1 MTELI
6 MIISPLAALLGVA
19 LTLYGQSAVSHRNR
33 LFDLEKER
41 MKFAHESAEKR
52 LWLIRERLEKLH
64 LLVGEIGREFSLT
77 FLTID
82 WEAKLK
88 RAEYHEKYRLLCS
101 KLEEAQMI
109 ADLYMQGVSEHLAML
124 DGEMNCYWGN
134 FAQML
139 HLEGQGKKIDH
150 TSKCYEEAFK
160 YSRSI
165 PEKVIAIQREIRD
178 RSAKIMNHCQA
189 AYPIH

>member
-1 MTELI
+1 MTELTAI
-6 MIISPLAALLGVA
+6 VSPIAALLGVA
-19 LTLYGQSAVSHRNR
+19 LTLYGQSFVAHRNR

-41 MKFAHESAEKR
+41 MKLAHDSAEKR

-82 WEAKLK
+82 WEVKLK
-88 RAEYHEKYRLLCS
+88 RAEYHEKYRMLCA

-109 ADLYMQGVSEHLAML
+109 ADLYMQSVSEQLATL

-134 FAQML
+134 FAQVL
-139 HLEGQGKKIDH
+139 HLEEDGQKIDH
-150 TSKCYEEAFK
+150 TSKCYAEAFK
-160 YSRSI
+160 YSQSI
-165 PEKVIAIQREIRD
+165 PKKVIAVQREIRA
-178 RSAKIMNHCQA
+178 RSARIMSRDQA
-189 AYPIH
+189 VT

>member
-1 MTELI
+1 M
-6 MIISPLAALLGVA
+6 GVA
-19 LTLYGQSAVSHRNR
+19 LTLFGQFLVAHRNR

-41 MKFAHESAEKR
+41 MKLAHESTEKR
-52 LWLIRERLEKLH
+52 LWLIRERLERLH

-82 WEAKLK
+82 WEGKLK
-88 RAEYHEKYRLLCS
+88 RAEYHEKYRLLCA

-109 ADLYMQGVSEHLAML
+109 ADLYMQDVSELLAAL

-134 FAQML
+134 FAHIL
-139 HLEGQGKKIDH
+139 YLEEQGQKISH
-150 TSKCYEEAFK
+150 TNRCLEDAYK

-165 PEKVIAIQREIRD
+165 PSKVIDVQREIRA
-178 RSAKIMNHCQA
+178 RSAGIMNHN
-189 AYPIH
+189 

>member
-1 MTELI
+1 M
-6 MIISPLAALLGVA
+6 A
-19 LTLYGQSAVSHRNR
+19 HRNR

-41 MKFAHESAEKR
+41 MKLAHESAEKR

-88 RAEYHEKYRLLCS
+88 RTDYHEKYRLLCT

-109 ADLYMQGVSEHLAML
+109 ADLYMQSVSEHLATL

-139 HLEGQGKKIDH
+139 HLEEQGQKVDH
-150 TSKCYEEAFK
+150 TSQCYIESFK

-165 PEKVIAIQREIRD
+165 PGKVIAVQQEIRA
-178 RSAKIMNHCQA
+178 RSAKIMNHNQDA
-189 AYPIH
+189 

>member
-1 MTELI
+1 MTELTA
-6 MIISPLAALLGVA
+6 IISPLAALLGVA
-19 LTLYGQSAVSHRNR
+19 LTLYGQSFVARRNR

-41 MKFAHESAEKR
+41 IKLAHESAEKR

-82 WEAKLK
+82 WAAKLK
-88 RAEYHEKYRLLCS
+88 RAEYHEKYRQLCA

-109 ADLYMQGVSEHLAML
+109 ADLYMQSVSEHLATL

-139 HLEGQGKKIDH
+139 HLEEQGRKVDH
-150 TSKCYEEAFK
+150 TSKCFDEAAK
-160 YSRSI
+160 YSRTI
-165 PEKVIAIQREIRD
+165 PGKVIAIQREIRAL
-178 RSAKIMNHCQA
+178 SARIMNHDDGA
-189 AYPIH
+189 